1 MAKAPRSKEK
11 NEGRRVDTP
20 RQRRKR
26 AGRSERASRV
36 RVQESR
42 YGRELIVDETFA
54 SLYRPGDA
62 STGSVWD
69 AIGAPLLLRPPTARH
84 RLLVLGLGGGSV
96 ARQLRRLAP
105 AAQIVAVELDREV
118 VDVARAEFDL
128 DELGLEVIIDDALAV
143 LERERRR
150 FDAIFEDVFIG
161 RGDGV
166 HKPDWIPSPGHDL
179 AARRLKP
186 GGVLVT
192 NTLDE
197 APAVGRALSARFEH
211 VVSIGIDEFDNRVL
225 VASDAT
231 FDAKSLRASVAATP
245 LYDDALPALSFRTLV

>member
-1 MAKAPRSKEK
+1 M
-11 NEGRRVDTP
+11 
-20 RQRRKR
+20 
-26 AGRSERASRV
+26 

-69 AIGAPLLLRPPTARH
+69 AIGAPLLLRPEDGRE

-96 ARQLRRLAP
+96 ARQLRLLAP
-105 AAQIVAVELDREV
+105 DAEIVAVELDRDV

-128 DELGLEVIIDDALAV
+128 DALGLEVIVDDALAV
-143 LERERRR
+143 LKRERRR

-161 RGDGV
+161 RGDDV
-166 HKPDWIPSPGHDL
+166 HKPAWIPDPAHPL
-179 AARRLKP
+179 AQRLLKR
-186 GGVLVT
+186 GGLLVT

-197 APAVGRALSARFEH
+197 APAVARALRALFEH
-211 VVSIGIDEFDNRVL
+211 VVSIAIDEFDNRVL
-225 VASDAT
+225 VASDTA
-231 FDAKSLRASVAATP
+231 FDARELRARVAAEP
-245 LYDDALPALSFRTLV
+245 LYADALPALSFKTLA

>member
-1 MAKAPRSKEK
+1 LGKAP
-11 NEGRRVDTP
+11 
-20 RQRRKR
+20 
-26 AGRSERASRV
+26 RV

-69 AIGAPLLLRPPTARH
+69 AIGAPLLLLPEAKRA
-84 RLLVLGLGGGSV
+84 RLLILGLGGGSV

-105 AAQIVAVELDREV
+105 EAEIVAVELDRDV

-128 DELGLEVIIDDALAV
+128 DEIGLEVIVDDALAV
-143 LERERRR
+143 LERERRS

-161 RGDGV
+161 RGDDV
-166 HKPDWIPSPGHDL
+166 HKPDWIPEPAHLL
-179 AARRLKP
+179 ARKRLTAN
-186 GGVLVT
+186 GVLVT

-197 APAVGRALSARFEH
+197 APAVGRALRALFGH
-211 VVSIGIDEFDNRVL
+211 VASIAIDEFDNRVL
-225 VASDAT
+225 VASDRA
-231 FDAKSLRASVAATP
+231 FDARSLRAAVAAES
-245 LYDDALPALSFRTLV
+245 LYGDALPALSFKTLA

>member
-1 MAKAPRSKEK
+1 MGKAP
-11 NEGRRVDTP
+11 
-20 RQRRKR
+20 
-26 AGRSERASRV
+26 RV

-69 AIGAPLLLRPPTARH
+69 AIGAPLLLRPKSERQ

-96 ARQLRRLAP
+96 ARQLRLLAP
-105 AAQIVAVELDREV
+105 RAEIVAVELDRDV

-128 DELGLEVIIDDALAV
+128 DELGLEVIVDDALAV

-161 RGDGV
+161 RGDDV
-166 HKPDWIPSPGHDL
+166 HKPDWIPDPGHVL
-179 AARRLKP
+179 AAKRLKP

-197 APAVGRALSARFEH
+197 APEVARALGDRFAH

-225 VASDAT
+225 VASDTA
-231 FDAKSLRASVAATP
+231 FDARILRSRVETEP
-245 LYDDALPALSFRTLV
+245 LYADALPALSFKTLR